1 VTLGNILRR
10 EVSPPPSRAQR
21 YALSLILA
29 SSFLQLLES
38 PWLPRT
44 LEKSD
49 VLFLGDGGNPNVY
62 LLDRPQ
68 VVKNFAPK
76 PDEESLSLNSDSGR
90 SRTYADALK
99 QLGIILLELCFGDT
113 LEQQPYRKKWPAGE
127 TETEKAGYDFLAA
140 SEWLDHVN
148 GEAGLDYSDA
158 VSWCLLGRSS
168 STPDTWRHD
177 MLRKVIQ
184 PLQRCRDYLGEGGIC
199 IPASLASEQR

>member
-1 VTLGNILRR
+1 MTLENILRR

-21 YALSLILA
+21 YALSLTLA

-49 VLFLGDGGNPNVY
+49 VLFLGDESNTKVY
-62 LLDRPQ
+62 FLDRPQ

-76 PDEESLSLNSDSGR
+76 PDEVLLSLDSDSGR

-113 LEQQPYRKKWPAGE
+113 LEQQPYRKKWPTGE

-184 PLQRCRDYLGEGGIC
+184 PLQRCRNYLG
-199 IPASLASEQR
+199 